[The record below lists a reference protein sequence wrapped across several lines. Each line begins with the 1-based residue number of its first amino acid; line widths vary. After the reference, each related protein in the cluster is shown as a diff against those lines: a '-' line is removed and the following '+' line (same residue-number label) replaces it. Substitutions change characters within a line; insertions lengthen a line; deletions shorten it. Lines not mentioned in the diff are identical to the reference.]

1 MKTDKGNLAFYVG
14 RLEGNWMFLAHK
26 IVAAKIV
33 ITGAVLVT
41 AGTVL
46 TAAALSDPK
55 CRDKLKEYAEKF
67 RNGTKN
73 T

>member
-1 MKTDKGNLAFYVG
+1 
-14 RLEGNWMFLAHK
+14 MFLAHK

-46 TAAALSDPK
+46 TAAALSDTK

>member
-1 MKTDKGNLAFYVG
+1 ML
-14 RLEGNWMFLAHK
+14 LAHK
-26 IVAAKIV
+26 IIAAKIV

>member
-1 MKTDKGNLAFYVG
+1 
-14 RLEGNWMFLAHK
+14 MFLAHQ
-26 IVAAKIV
+26 IIATKIV
-33 ITGAVLVT
+33 ITGAVFVA

-55 CRDKLKEYAEKF
+55 CRDKLKEYTEKF

>member
-1 MKTDKGNLAFYVG
+1 ML
-14 RLEGNWMFLAHK
+14 LAHK
-26 IVAAKIV
+26 IIAAKVV
-33 ITGAVLVT
+33 ITGVVLVT

-46 TAAALSDPK
+46 TAAALADPK
-55 CRDKLKEYAEKF
+55 CRDKLKEYAEKV

>member
-1 MKTDKGNLAFYVG
+1 
-14 RLEGNWMFLAHK
+14 MFLAHK
-26 IVAAKIV
+26 IVAAQIV

-46 TAAALSDPK
+46 TAAALSEPT
-55 CRDKLKEYAEKF
+55 CRDKLKEYAQKF
-67 RNGTKN
+67 RHRTKN

>member
-1 MKTDKGNLAFYVG
+1 LKTNKGNLTSVLKENYM
-14 RLEGNWMFLAHK
+14 LLAHK
-26 IVAAKIV
+26 IIAAKVV
-33 ITGAVLVT
+33 ITGVVLVT